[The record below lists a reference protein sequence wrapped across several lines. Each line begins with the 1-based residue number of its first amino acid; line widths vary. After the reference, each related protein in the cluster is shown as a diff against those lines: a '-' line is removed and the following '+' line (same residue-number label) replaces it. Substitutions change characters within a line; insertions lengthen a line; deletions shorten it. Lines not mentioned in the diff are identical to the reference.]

1 MKHHAFSIGALL
13 ALTMTAHAST
23 PIKVETA
30 NGVVIAGSNSYKTLY
45 NYAGDAG
52 GVPSCYDEC
61 ARQWPPH
68 LAEYYD
74 EGGGAFTIVDRKDG
88 KKQWAKDGK
97 PLYFSSMDKKK
108 GDTNGDGAGGEWQAA
123 RP

>member
-1 MKHHAFSIGALL
+1 MKQFIYSIGAVV
-13 ALTMTAHAST
+13 ALTTAAHAAT

-45 NYAGDAG
+45 RYAKDTD
-52 GVPSCYDEC
+52 GVPTCYDEC
-61 ARQWPPH
+61 AKRWPPH
-68 LAEYYD
+68 LAEYWD

-97 PLYFSSMDKKK
+97 PLYFSKLDGKK
-108 GDTNGDGAGGEWQAA
+108 GDTNGDGADGEWEVA